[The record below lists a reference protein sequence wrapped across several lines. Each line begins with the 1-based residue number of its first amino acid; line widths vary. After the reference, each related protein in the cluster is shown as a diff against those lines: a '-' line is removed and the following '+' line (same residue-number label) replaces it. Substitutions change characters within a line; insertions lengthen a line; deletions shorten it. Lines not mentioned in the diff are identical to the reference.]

1 MSHIY
6 LLKTM
11 PSVLHTRYLLICIL
25 IFTGSFS
32 AHSQSII
39 TGLITQK
46 GSGKPMS
53 SVTVRMT
60 GTYYGA
66 ISDAN
71 GKYSIKKIPVGAN
84 YTLELTRIGFRTIKK
99 TGIALGK
106 MIH

>member
-60 GTYYGA
+60 GT
-66 ISDAN
+66 
-71 GKYSIKKIPVGAN
+71 
-84 YTLELTRIGFRTIKK
+84 
-99 TGIALGK
+99 
-106 MIH
+106 